1 MFSLLAEFVSL
12 RKSLRW
18 IQSSNLCINLCGLL
32 CGDIRLVVPEPTIFK
47 TIVVILFD
55 TSLDLHIENPD
66 LADQGAVETLLLQW
80 SVSDVSY
87 HGEETSRGMENC
99 TGFSAKQVSCQSRR
113 NRTWHGTCWGHD
125 SYQPVLGTILARDFF
140 CKSLIINDLRSRG
153 PQRNSLMLNE
163 LQIIL
168 F

>member
-1 MFSLLAEFVSL
+1 MSL

-18 IQSSNLCINLCGLL
+18 IQSSDLRINLCGLL
-32 CGDIRLVVPEPTIFK
+32 CGDVRLVVSEPAILK

-87 HGEETSRGMENC
+87 HGEETSRRMENC
-99 TGFSAKQVSCQSRR
+99 TGFSSDPGETIFMPMHLGIVLGMPLASRNAKCSVG
-113 NRTWHGTCWGHD
+113 WHGSCLG
-125 SYQPVLGTILARDFF
+125 VLV
-140 CKSLIINDLRSRG
+140 
-153 PQRNSLMLNE
+153 
-163 LQIIL
+163 
-168 F
+168 